1 MRKIK
6 ELEDKILY
14 LLANSKGDILDDIV
28 LIDTLA
34 VSKVTSNE
42 IAAAVE
48 AAEKTGKE
56 IDATRELYRPVA
68 YRGSVLFFCIA
79 DLCIVDPM
87 YQYSL
92 AAFNFIFYKAL
103 DKAPQPDEEGGVSQR
118 VALLLESITYT
129 L

>member
-48 AAEKTGKE
+48 AAAHPEYEGAEGHALRDQART
-56 IDATRELYRPVA
+56 
-68 YRGSVLFFCIA
+68 
-79 DLCIVDPM
+79 
-87 YQYSL
+87 L
-92 AAFNFIFYKAL
+92 AA
-103 DKAPQPDEEGGVSQR
+103 QR
-118 VALLLESITYT
+118 HALLDERVPRLVKGHDLLVDVGLDERERPRAVNFLERAGRAAEEQ
-129 L
+129 